1 MNPIVVHSG
10 PDYPREYQH
19 KYPFDI
25 FIPFRNG
32 WVIGGCSH
40 GYERLRS
47 RRAPLRVPNRS
58 SPCSFWLGSVTH
70 RTLPSC
76 FESGP
81 QGHSYRYL

>member
-32 WVIGGCSH
+32 
-40 GYERLRS
+40 
-47 RRAPLRVPNRS
+47 
-58 SPCSFWLGSVTH
+58 
-70 RTLPSC
+70 
-76 FESGP
+76 
-81 QGHSYRYL
+81 